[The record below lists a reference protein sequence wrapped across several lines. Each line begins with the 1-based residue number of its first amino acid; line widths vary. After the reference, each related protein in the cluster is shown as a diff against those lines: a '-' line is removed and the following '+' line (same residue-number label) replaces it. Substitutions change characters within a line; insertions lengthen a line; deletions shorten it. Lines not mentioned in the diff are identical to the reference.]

1 MIYFGFKAINQT
13 TFLWVP
19 SGEGRTSP
27 HAEDTGKERQILI
40 EPCRIHIPSLT
51 FADLYFNVW
60 EAVSR
65 WIIIKT

>member
-13 TFLWVP
+13 TLLWVP
-19 SGEGRTSP
+19 SGEGRASP
-27 HAEDTGKERQILI
+27 HDEDTGEERQILI
-40 EPCRIHIPSLT
+40 EPRTRIHFPIIT

-65 WIIIKT
+65 WIQ